1 MNLIDENYNG
11 LNIKKD
17 EGVASNHIWYYST
30 EHKDFFLSDIFT
42 WSNIKSNGYVIEIE
56 GKQTVV
62 PEHFFLAVGDYDI
75 GLDCL
80 QFAEIMGR
88 EYTAFTFNRTLEEDS
103 WLLKPMRVVG
113 YEENHSFYYP
123 YFDHMF
129 PIVVGDL
136 AILVSSKDMYNRVKR
151 LSFGDFV

>member
-1 MNLIDENYNG
+1 MNLINEKMNALYIN
-11 LNIKKD
+11 KD
-17 EGVASNHIWYYST
+17 EGCASNHIWYYST

-42 WSNIKSNGYVIEIE
+42 WSSIKSNGYVIEVD
-56 GKQTVV
+56 GKQSVV
-62 PEHFFLAVGDYDI
+62 PEHFFVALGDYDI
-75 GLDCL
+75 GLDSM

-88 EYTAFTFNRTLEEDS
+88 EFEVFTFNRQLDEDS
-103 WLLKPMRVVG
+103 WLLKPMRIVG
-113 YEENHSFYYP
+113 YEEDYLFYYP

-129 PIVVGDL
+129 PIVVGQL